1 MPTDRIRMSS
11 PAPRIDPER
20 SLLDHLAELRLRLLR
35 SVAAVAVMLVLL
47 MPFSR
52 ALYGLLARPL
62 MRHLPEGAGRG
73 ALDVASPVLAPFKT
87 PRMCGPVAAWRSR
100 VSAAW

>member
-35 SVAAVAVMLVLL
+35 SVAAVAGVLVLL
-47 MPFSR
+47 MPFAR

-62 MRHLPEGAGRG
+62 LRHLPEGAGMV
-73 ALDVASPVLAPFKT
+73 AVDVASPLL
-87 PRMCGPVAAWRSR
+87 GPLKPALIAALVVAMP
-100 VSAAW
+100 VG

>member
-35 SVAAVAVMLVLL
+35 SVAAVAVMLVLM

-62 MRHLPEGAGRG
+62 MRHLPEGAGMV
-73 ALDVASPVLAPFKT
+73 AIDVASPFLAPFKLT
-87 PRMCGPVAAWRSR
+87 LIVALDRKS
-100 VSAAW
+100 VV